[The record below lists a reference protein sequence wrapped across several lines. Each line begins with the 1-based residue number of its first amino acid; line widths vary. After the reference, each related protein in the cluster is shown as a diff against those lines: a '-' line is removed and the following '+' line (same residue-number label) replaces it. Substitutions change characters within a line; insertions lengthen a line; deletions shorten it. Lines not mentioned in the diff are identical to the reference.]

1 MASLL
6 AALGASRRMA
16 CAIVFTIVLIV
27 WTPLLQATPL
37 QDTAS
42 NNDAAVAALSPAGWM
57 AKRTFTN
64 PTPEM
69 SKLDSYLAFSDKG
82 APLVTAPDTCAEVT
96 LVAPARVDPA
106 WQALEPI
113 PVNITGIG
121 DDKVCRRVLIP
132 MQMRWG
138 CSIRSVVAITVV
150 VLAASH
156 AGLNIT
162 TTDTIVQLVARIILF
177 GPTMFLSVLILV
189 AVTDARRRRR
199 YRNLQDHTPV
209 PPPDALAS
217 ILSELL
223 NAPAW
228 EQHVPNSEWF
238 DVL

>member
-1 MASLL
+1 MPVVVASLQEFRGNDHEMHYRATFDL
-6 AALGASRRMA
+6 ANADE
-16 CAIVFTIVLIV
+16 V
-27 WTPLLQATPL
+27 
-37 QDTAS
+37 
-42 NNDAAVAALSPAGWM
+42 VAEGML
-57 AKRTFTN
+57 
-64 PTPEM
+64 
-69 SKLDSYLAFSDKG
+69 
-82 APLVTAPDTCAEVT
+82 
-96 LVAPARVDPA
+96 
-106 WQALEPI
+106 
-113 PVNITGIG
+113 
-121 DDKVCRRVLIP
+121 VLIP
-132 MQMRWG
+132 EWMTSVW
-138 CSIRSVVAITVV
+138 CSIRNVVAITVV

-228 EQHVPNSEWF
+228 EQHAPNSEWF